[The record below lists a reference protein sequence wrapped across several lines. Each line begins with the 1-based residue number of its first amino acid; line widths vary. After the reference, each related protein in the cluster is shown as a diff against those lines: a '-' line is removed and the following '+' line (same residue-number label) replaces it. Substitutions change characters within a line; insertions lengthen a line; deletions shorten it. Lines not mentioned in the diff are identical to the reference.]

1 MVTKFKVIKKFY
13 VFSKGDILEVIKKD
27 SDGVYVKPDG
37 IYVKIKGTNA
47 DEYFLVDFFSTFRS
61 DSSKTIYLTNAELDT
76 FINNEYII
84 ELVNDNKESF
94 YKKELDA
101 AYETINTLKNQVA
114 ELRKVEIKSEQLL
127 SVIIELMD
135 VYEED
140 LEIADKEFNSSNIS
154 ASAWAERTTVLNNL
168 IKVLGELRK
177 VYNQNSNTEN
187 K

>member
-27 SDGVYVKPDG
+27 SDGVYVKTE
-37 IYVKIKGTNA
+37 GTNA

-61 DSSKTIYLTNAELDT
+61 YSSKTIYLTNAELDT

-84 ELVNDNKESF
+84 ELVDDSESF

-101 AYETINTLKNQVA
+101 AYTTIDTLKNQVA
-114 ELRKVEIKSEQLL
+114 ELRKAEVKSEQLL

-140 LEIADKEFNSSNIS
+140 LEIADKAFNSSEIS

-177 VYNQNSNTEN
+177 VYNQNTNTEN

>member
-13 VFSKGDILEVIKKD
+13 VFSKGDILEVIKRD
-27 SDGVYVKPDG
+27 SDGAYVKTE
-37 IYVKIKGTNA
+37 GTNA
-47 DEYFLVDFFSTFRS
+47 DEHFLVDFFSTFRS
-61 DSSKTIYLTNAELDT
+61 YSSKVIYLTNAELDT

-84 ELVNDNKESF
+84 ELVDETELS

-114 ELRKVEIKSEQLL
+114 ELRKVEVKSEQLL

-177 VYNQNSNTEN
+177 VYNQNANTEN

>member
-27 SDGVYVKPDG
+27 SDGVYVK
-37 IYVKIKGTNA
+37 VEGTNA

-61 DSSKTIYLTNAELDT
+61 YSSKVIYLTNAELDT

-84 ELVNDNKESF
+84 ELANDNKESF

-101 AYETINTLKNQVA
+101 AYETIDTLKNQVA

>member
-27 SDGVYVKPDG
+27 SDGVYVKTE
-37 IYVKIKGTNA
+37 GTNA
-47 DEYFLVDFFSTFRS
+47 DEYF
-61 DSSKTIYLTNAELDT
+61 LDT

>member
-27 SDGVYVKPDG
+27 SDGVYVKTE
-37 IYVKIKGTNA
+37 GTNA

-61 DSSKTIYLTNAELDT
+61 YSSKVIYLTNAELDT
-76 FINNEYII
+76 FTNNEYII
-84 ELVNDNKESF
+84 ELANDNKESL

>member
-27 SDGVYVKPDG
+27 SDGVYVKTE
-37 IYVKIKGTNA
+37 GTNA

-61 DSSKTIYLTNAELDT
+61 YSSKVIYLTNAELDT

-84 ELVNDNKESF
+84 ELVDDSESF

-101 AYETINTLKNQVA
+101 AYTTIDTLKNQVA
-114 ELRKVEIKSEQLL
+114 ELRKAEVKSEQLL

-140 LEIADKEFNSSNIS
+140 LEIADKAFNSSEIS

-177 VYNQNSNTEN
+177 VYNQNTNTEN

>member
-13 VFSKGDILEVIKKD
+13 VFSKGDILEVVKKD
-27 SDGVYVKPDG
+27 SDGVYVKTE
-37 IYVKIKGTNA
+37 GTNA

-61 DSSKTIYLTNAELDT
+61 YSSKTIYLTNAELDT

-84 ELVNDNKESF
+84 ELVDDSESF

-114 ELRKVEIKSEQLL
+114 ELRKAEVKSEQLL

-140 LEIADKEFNSSNIS
+140 LEIADKAFNSSEIS

-177 VYNQNSNTEN
+177 VYNQNTNTEN

>member
-27 SDGVYVKPDG
+27 SDGVYVKTE
-37 IYVKIKGTNA
+37 GTNA

-61 DSSKTIYLTNAELDT
+61 YSSKVIYLTNAELDT

-84 ELVNDNKESF
+84 ELVENDAKELL

>member
-13 VFSKGDILEVIKKD
+13 VFSKGDILEVVKKD
-27 SDGVYVKPDG
+27 SDGVYVKTE
-37 IYVKIKGTNA
+37 GTNA

-61 DSSKTIYLTNAELDT
+61 YSSKTIYLTNAELDT

-84 ELVNDNKESF
+84 ELVDDSESF

-101 AYETINTLKNQVA
+101 AYETIDTLKNQVA
-114 ELRKVEIKSEQLL
+114 ELRKAEVKSEQLL

-140 LEIADKEFNSSNIS
+140 LEIADKAFNSSEIS

>member
-27 SDGVYVKPDG
+27 SDGVYVKTE
-37 IYVKIKGTNA
+37 GTNA

-61 DSSKTIYLTNAELDT
+61 YSSKVIYLTNAELDT

-84 ELVNDNKESF
+84 ELVNDNKESS

-140 LEIADKEFNSSNIS
+140 LEIADKEFNSSNIIVS
-154 ASAWAERTTVLNNL
+154 ALVFLL
-168 IKVLGELRK
+168 ITL
-177 VYNQNSNTEN
+177 T
-187 K
+187 

>member
-27 SDGVYVKPDG
+27 SDGVYVKTE
-37 IYVKIKGTNA
+37 GTNA

-61 DSSKTIYLTNAELDT
+61 YSSKTIYLTNAELDT

-84 ELVNDNKESF
+84 ELVNDNKESS

-114 ELRKVEIKSEQLL
+114 ELRKAEVKSEQLL

-135 VYEED
+135 
-140 LEIADKEFNSSNIS
+140 
-154 ASAWAERTTVLNNL
+154 
-168 IKVLGELRK
+168 ELKRI
-177 VYNQNSNTEN
+177 
-187 K
+187 

>member
-27 SDGVYVKPDG
+27 SDGVYVKAE
-37 IYVKIKGTNA
+37 GTNA

-61 DSSKTIYLTNAELDT
+61 YSSKVIYLTNAELDT

-84 ELVNDNKESF
+84 ELADDNKESL

>member
-13 VFSKGDILEVIKKD
+13 VFSKGDILEVVKKD
-27 SDGVYVKPDG
+27 SDGVYVKTE
-37 IYVKIKGTNA
+37 GTNA

-61 DSSKTIYLTNAELDT
+61 YSSKTIYLTNAELDT

-84 ELVNDNKESF
+84 ELVDDSESF

-101 AYETINTLKNQVA
+101 AYETIDTLKNQVA
-114 ELRKVEIKSEQLL
+114 ELRKAEVKSEQLL

-140 LEIADKEFNSSNIS
+140 LEIADKAFNSSEIS

-177 VYNQNSNTEN
+177 VYNQNANTEN

>member
-27 SDGVYVKPDG
+27 SDGVYVKAE
-37 IYVKIKGTNA
+37 GTNA

-61 DSSKTIYLTNAELDT
+61 YSSKVIYLTNAELDT

-84 ELVNDNKESF
+84 ELANDNKESS

-101 AYETINTLKNQVA
+101 AYETIDTLKNQVA

-154 ASAWAERTTVLNNL
+154 A
-168 IKVLGELRK
+168 
-177 VYNQNSNTEN
+177 
-187 K
+187 

>member
-13 VFSKGDILEVIKKD
+13 VFSKGDILEVVKKD
-27 SDGVYVKPDG
+27 SDGVYVKTE
-37 IYVKIKGTNA
+37 GTNA

-61 DSSKTIYLTNAELDT
+61 YSSKTIYLTNAELDI

-84 ELVNDNKESF
+84 ELVDDSESF

-114 ELRKVEIKSEQLL
+114 ELRKAEVKSEQLL

-140 LEIADKEFNSSNIS
+140 LEIADKAFNSSEIS

-177 VYNQNSNTEN
+177 VYNQNTNTEN

>member
-27 SDGVYVKPDG
+27 SDGVYVKTE
-37 IYVKIKGTNA
+37 GTNA
-47 DEYFLVDFFSTFRS
+47 DEYFLVDFFSAFRS
-61 DSSKTIYLTNAELDT
+61 YSSKTIYLTNAELDT

-84 ELVNDNKESF
+84 ELVDDIESF

-101 AYETINTLKNQVA
+101 AYETIDTLKNQVA
-114 ELRKVEIKSEQLL
+114 ELRKAEVKSEQLL

-140 LEIADKEFNSSNIS
+140 LEIADKAFNSSEIS

-177 VYNQNSNTEN
+177 VYNQNTNTEN

>member
-27 SDGVYVKPDG
+27 SDGVYVKTE
-37 IYVKIKGTNA
+37 GTNA

-61 DSSKTIYLTNAELDT
+61 YSSKTIYLTNAELDT

-84 ELVNDNKESF
+84 ELIDDSESF

-101 AYETINTLKNQVA
+101 AYETIDTLKNQVA
-114 ELRKVEIKSEQLL
+114 ELRKAEVKSEQLL

-140 LEIADKEFNSSNIS
+140 LEIADKAFNSSEIS

-177 VYNQNSNTEN
+177 VYNQNANTEN

>member
-13 VFSKGDILEVIKKD
+13 VFSKGDILEVVKKD
-27 SDGVYVKPDG
+27 SDGVYVKTE
-37 IYVKIKGTNA
+37 GTNA

-61 DSSKTIYLTNAELDT
+61 YSSKTIYLTNAELDT

-84 ELVNDNKESF
+84 ELVDDSESF
-94 YKKELDA
+94 QKKELDA
-101 AYETINTLKNQVA
+101 AYETIDTLKNQVA
-114 ELRKVEIKSEQLL
+114 ELRKAEVKSEQLL

-140 LEIADKEFNSSNIS
+140 LDIADKAFNSSEIS

-177 VYNQNSNTEN
+177 VYNQNANTEN

>member
-13 VFSKGDILEVIKKD
+13 VFSKGDILEVVKKD
-27 SDGVYVKPDG
+27 SDGVYVKTE
-37 IYVKIKGTNA
+37 GTNA

-61 DSSKTIYLTNAELDT
+61 YSSKTIYLTNAELDT

-84 ELVNDNKESF
+84 ELVDNSESF

-114 ELRKVEIKSEQLL
+114 ELRKAEVKSEQLL

-140 LEIADKEFNSSNIS
+140 LEIADKAFNSSEIS

-177 VYNQNSNTEN
+177 VYNQNTNTEN

>member
-27 SDGVYVKPDG
+27 SDGVYVKTE
-37 IYVKIKGTNA
+37 GTNA

-61 DSSKTIYLTNAELDT
+61 YSSKVIYLTNAELDT

-84 ELVNDNKESF
+84 ELADDNKESL

>member
-27 SDGVYVKPDG
+27 SDGVYVKTE
-37 IYVKIKGTNA
+37 GTNA

-61 DSSKTIYLTNAELDT
+61 YSSKTIYLTNAELDT

-84 ELVNDNKESF
+84 ELVDDSESF

>member
-27 SDGVYVKPDG
+27 SDGVYVKTE
-37 IYVKIKGTNA
+37 GTNA

-61 DSSKTIYLTNAELDT
+61 YSSKTIYLTNAELDT

-84 ELVNDNKESF
+84 ELTNDNKESL

>member
-27 SDGVYVKPDG
+27 SDGVYVKTE
-37 IYVKIKGTNA
+37 GTNA
-47 DEYFLVDFFSTFRS
+47 DEYF
-61 DSSKTIYLTNAELDT
+61 LDT

-84 ELVNDNKESF
+84 ELVNDNKESS

-114 ELRKVEIKSEQLL
+114 ELRKVEIQSEQLL

>member
-27 SDGVYVKPDG
+27 SDGVYVKTEG
-37 IYVKIKGTNA
+37 ANA

-61 DSSKTIYLTNAELDT
+61 YSSKVIYLTNAELDT

-84 ELVNDNKESF
+84 ELVDDRESF

-101 AYETINTLKNQVA
+101 AYETIDTLKNQVA
-114 ELRKVEIKSEQLL
+114 ELRKAEVKSEQLL

-140 LEIADKEFNSSNIS
+140 LEIADKAFNSSEIS

-177 VYNQNSNTEN
+177 VYNQNTNTEN

>member
-27 SDGVYVKPDG
+27 SDGVYVKTE
-37 IYVKIKGTNA
+37 GTNA

-61 DSSKTIYLTNAELDT
+61 YFSKTIYLTNAELDT

-84 ELVNDNKESF
+84 ELVDDSESL

-101 AYETINTLKNQVA
+101 AYATIDTLKNQVA
-114 ELRKVEIKSEQLL
+114 ELRKAEVKSEQLL

-135 VYEED
+135 VYEKD
-140 LEIADKEFNSSNIS
+140 LEIADKAFNSSEIS

-177 VYNQNSNTEN
+177 VYNQNTNTEN

>member
-27 SDGVYVKPDG
+27 SDGVYVKAE
-37 IYVKIKGTNA
+37 GTNA

-61 DSSKTIYLTNAELDT
+61 YSSKTIYLTNAELDT

-84 ELVNDNKESF
+84 ELANDNKESS

>member
-84 ELVNDNKESF
+84 ELVDDSESF

-101 AYETINTLKNQVA
+101 AYETIDTLKNQVA
-114 ELRKVEIKSEQLL
+114 ELRKAEVKSEQLL

-140 LEIADKEFNSSNIS
+140 LEIADKAFNSSEIS

-177 VYNQNSNTEN
+177 VYNQNANTEN

>member
-27 SDGVYVKPDG
+27 SDGVYVKAE
-37 IYVKIKGTNA
+37 GTNT

-61 DSSKTIYLTNAELDT
+61 YSSKVIYLTNAELDT

-84 ELVNDNKESF
+84 ELANDNKESL

>member
-13 VFSKGDILEVIKKD
+13 VFSKGDILEVVKKD
-27 SDGVYVKPDG
+27 SDGVYVKTE
-37 IYVKIKGTNA
+37 GTNA

-61 DSSKTIYLTNAELDT
+61 YSSKTIYLTNAELDT

-84 ELVNDNKESF
+84 ELVDGSESF

-101 AYETINTLKNQVA
+101 AYETIDTLKNQVA
-114 ELRKVEIKSEQLL
+114 ELRKAEVKSEQLL

-140 LEIADKEFNSSNIS
+140 LEIADKAFNSSEIS

-177 VYNQNSNTEN
+177 VYNQNANTEN

>member
-13 VFSKGDILEVIKKD
+13 VFSKGDILEVVKKD
-27 SDGVYVKPDG
+27 YDGVYVKTE
-37 IYVKIKGTNA
+37 GTNA

-61 DSSKTIYLTNAELDT
+61 YSSKTIYLTNAELDT

-84 ELVNDNKESF
+84 ELANDNKEPFYF

-114 ELRKVEIKSEQLL
+114 ELRKAEVKSEQLL

-140 LEIADKEFNSSNIS
+140 LEIADKAFNSSEIS

-177 VYNQNSNTEN
+177 VYNQNTNTEN

>member
-27 SDGVYVKPDG
+27 SDGVYVKTE
-37 IYVKIKGTNA
+37 GTNA

-61 DSSKTIYLTNAELDT
+61 YSSKVIYLTNAELDT

-84 ELVNDNKESF
+84 EPVEDDAKELF

-101 AYETINTLKNQVA
+101 AYATIDTLKNQVV

>member
-13 VFSKGDILEVIKKD
+13 VFSKGDILEVVKKD
-27 SDGVYVKPDG
+27 SDGVYVKTE
-37 IYVKIKGTNA
+37 GTNA

-61 DSSKTIYLTNAELDT
+61 YSSKTIYLTNAELDT

-84 ELVNDNKESF
+84 ELVNDSESF

-101 AYETINTLKNQVA
+101 AYETIDTLKNQVA
-114 ELRKVEIKSEQLL
+114 ELRKAEVKSEQLL

-140 LEIADKEFNSSNIS
+140 LEIADKAFNSSEIS

-177 VYNQNSNTEN
+177 VYNQNANTEN

>member
-1 MVTKFKVIKKFY
+1 
-13 VFSKGDILEVIKKD
+13 
-27 SDGVYVKPDG
+27 
-37 IYVKIKGTNA
+37 
-47 DEYFLVDFFSTFRS
+47 
-61 DSSKTIYLTNAELDT
+61 
-76 FINNEYII
+76 
-84 ELVNDNKESF
+84 
-94 YKKELDA
+94 
-101 AYETINTLKNQVA
+101 
-114 ELRKVEIKSEQLL
+114 
-127 SVIIELMD
+127 MD

>member
-27 SDGVYVKPDG
+27 SDGVYVKTE
-37 IYVKIKGTNA
+37 GTNA

-61 DSSKTIYLTNAELDT
+61 YSSKTIYLTNAELDT

-84 ELVNDNKESF
+84 ELVDDSESF

-114 ELRKVEIKSEQLL
+114 ELRKAEVKSEQLL

-140 LEIADKEFNSSNIS
+140 LEIADKAFNSSEIS

-177 VYNQNSNTEN
+177 VYNQNTNTEN

>member
-13 VFSKGDILEVIKKD
+13 VFSKGDILEVVKKD
-27 SDGVYVKPDG
+27 SDGVYVKTE
-37 IYVKIKGTNA
+37 GTNA

-61 DSSKTIYLTNAELDT
+61 YSSKTIYLTNAELDT

-84 ELVNDNKESF
+84 ELIDDSESF

-101 AYETINTLKNQVA
+101 AYETIDTLKNQVA
-114 ELRKVEIKSEQLL
+114 ELRKAEVKSEQLL

-140 LEIADKEFNSSNIS
+140 LEIADKAFNSSEIS

-177 VYNQNSNTEN
+177 VYNQNANTEN

>member
-13 VFSKGDILEVIKKD
+13 VFSKGDILEVVKKD
-27 SDGVYVKPDG
+27 SDGVYVKTE
-37 IYVKIKGTNA
+37 GTNA
-47 DEYFLVDFFSTFRS
+47 DEYFLVDFFGTFRS
-61 DSSKTIYLTNAELDT
+61 YSSKTIYLTNAELDT

-84 ELVNDNKESF
+84 ELVDDSESF

-101 AYETINTLKNQVA
+101 AYETIDTLKNQVA
-114 ELRKVEIKSEQLL
+114 ELRKAEVKSEQLL

-140 LEIADKEFNSSNIS
+140 LEIADKAFNSSEIS

-177 VYNQNSNTEN
+177 VYNQNANTEN

>member
-13 VFSKGDILEVIKKD
+13 VFSKGDILEVVKKD
-27 SDGVYVKPDG
+27 SDGVYVKTE
-37 IYVKIKGTNA
+37 GTNT

-61 DSSKTIYLTNAELDT
+61 YSSKTIYLTNAELDT

-84 ELVNDNKESF
+84 ELVDDSESF

-114 ELRKVEIKSEQLL
+114 ELRKAEVKSEQLL

-140 LEIADKEFNSSNIS
+140 LEIADKAFNSSEIS

-177 VYNQNSNTEN
+177 VYNQNTNTEN

>member
-27 SDGVYVKPDG
+27 SDGVYVKTE
-37 IYVKIKGTNA
+37 GTNA

-61 DSSKTIYLTNAELDT
+61 YSSKVIYLTNAELDT

-84 ELVNDNKESF
+84 ELANDNKESS

>member
-13 VFSKGDILEVIKKD
+13 VFSKGDILEVVKKD
-27 SDGVYVKPDG
+27 SDGVYVKTE
-37 IYVKIKGTNA
+37 GTNA

-61 DSSKTIYLTNAELDT
+61 YSSKTIYLTNAELDI

-84 ELVNDNKESF
+84 ELVDDSESF

-101 AYETINTLKNQVA
+101 AYETIDTLKNQVA
-114 ELRKVEIKSEQLL
+114 ELRKAEVKSEQLL

-140 LEIADKEFNSSNIS
+140 LEIADKAFNSSEIS

-177 VYNQNSNTEN
+177 VYNQNANTEN